1 MDDKEVKKVIVS
13 DQFDL
18 DIAEVFEYG
27 EKTFGHTSAR
37 AFVAEIYSL
46 IQRLDLHY
54 LLFPENRYLK
64 TRNKSYRN
72 IIIGSYLVIY
82 KVEPDSVK
90 VLRIIRSEVSIRL
103 VKSVKRLK

>member
-1 MDDKEVKKVIVS
+1 MDAAKVKEVIVS

-27 EKTFGHTSAR
+27 EKTFGHSSAK
-37 AFVAEIYSL
+37 AFVSEIYTLIRSL
-46 IQRLDLHY
+46 DVNY
-54 LLFPENRYLK
+54 LSFPENRFLV

-82 KVEPDSVK
+82 KVEEVSVK
-90 VLRIIRSEVSIRL
+90 VLRIVRSEVSIRQ
-103 VKSVKRLK
+103 VRSVKRVR